1 MILGPTASGK
11 SALSLQLAQ
20 LLHAEIISLDSALV
34 YRGMDVGT
42 AKPSKEELA
51 ICPHHLIDIC
61 DPSESYSAANF
72 RRDCIRLVG
81 EIRARGALPIICGGT
96 MMYYKALVDGLS
108 SLPETT
114 AEVRA
119 QVQAMADAEG
129 WPQVHARLEQIDPP
143 LYRKLAPRDKQRVAR
158 ALEVYLMTGRPMSSY
173 FAEKKDQ
180 CPFSRLELVL
190 LPQNPDRTHLRELIR
205 QRFLAMLE
213 HGLLEETQALLD
225 QGIDDQ
231 APAMRAV
238 GYRQVAMYLRGE
250 VSYEQMVELGVIATA
265 RLAKHQ
271 MTWLRGGL
279 KASAKLSTGE
289 VQVTQPVVNTAN
301 TVNNA
306 NSAPTSPTTPTA
318 PLAANASTA
327 ANASA
332 VAGAES
338 GEASEAA
345 ASGEAAERHYFM
357 IEDEHKLERVC
368 HLLQQHPMLWAYA
381 QEQS

>member
-11 SALSLQLAQ
+11 SALSLKLAQ
-20 LLHAEIISLDSALV
+20 ILRSEIISLDSALV

-72 RRDCIRLVG
+72 RNDCIRLVG

-108 SLPETT
+108 PLPETSP
-114 AEVRA
+114 EVRA

-129 WPQVHARLEQIDPP
+129 WPSVHEKLKTIDPP
-143 LYRKLAPRDKQRVAR
+143 LYQKLAPLDKQRVAR

-173 FAEKKDQ
+173 FGEKKNA

-190 LPQNPDRTHLRELIR
+190 LPQDNDRTHLRELIR
-205 QRFLAMLE
+205 QRFEHMLK
-213 HGLLEETQALLD
+213 HGLIAETQELLD
-225 QGIDDQ
+225 RGIDAN

-238 GYRQVAMYLRGE
+238 GYRQVAMYLQGE
-250 VSYEQMVELGVIATA
+250 VSYDEMVELGVIATA

-279 KASAKLSTGE
+279 KDASAAS
-289 VQVTQPVVNTAN
+289 
-301 TVNNA
+301 
-306 NSAPTSPTTPTA
+306 
-318 PLAANASTA
+318 AANAASAADA
-327 ANASA
+327 ANTASA
-332 VAGAES
+332 
-338 GEASEAA
+338 ASAA
-345 ASGEAAERHYFM
+345 ADAATSAADAAAGDAVYSERHYLT
-357 IEDEHKLERVC
+357 IEDEHKWDQVLAI
-368 HLLQQHPMLWAYA
+368 LQQHPQLWAFHY
-381 QEQS
+381 